1 MAFQLLLLCF
11 LFEPHASPP
20 ALASVKDWSPAC
32 APPPGVIR
40 HGIDKNKSLEM
51 ALLPQFACVGRMSQG
66 YATKGSCV
74 LIRPGVAL
82 TAAHTLTKLHPTLPL
97 MAVFDS
103 MEVKVDSFRIHPWY
117 SKHPEADRAILYLS
131 VPLNH
136 IPLPRLNR
144 NKKETGQAGT
154 TVGFGNF
161 SVANDPSHIIDAG
174 KLKSAGE
181 NMLDSVAGSPLP
193 DKNRPQLFA
202 DFDHPDDPR
211 FNRSGRAECLPLEY
225 GLDGGD
231 SGGGLF
237 IFHRG
242 RTLLAGIN
250 AIQNKNIA
258 DIIRT
263 RSFYGSSSQWV
274 RISVFRKWIRKNS

>member
-1 MAFQLLLLCF
+1 MIFQLFLLGWL
-11 LFEPHASPP
+11 LKLDTPVDGGWWVADGPH
-20 ALASVKDWSPAC
+20 
-32 APPPGVIR
+32 PPGVIR
-40 HGIDKNKSLEM
+40 HGIDKNQSLEM
-51 ALLPQFACVGRMSQG
+51 AQQPQYACVGRMSQG
-66 YATKGSCV
+66 YVTKGSCV

-117 SKHPEADRAILYLS
+117 YEFPEADLAILYLS

-136 IPLPRLNR
+136 IPLPGLNR
-144 NKKETGQAGT
+144 KKKETGQTGT

-174 KLKSAGE
+174 KLKSAGQ
-181 NMLDSVAGSPLP
+181 NMLDSVAGAPLP

-202 DFDHPDDPR
+202 DFDHPEDPR
-211 FNRSGRAECLPLEY
+211 FNRSGTAECLPLEY

-237 IFHRG
+237 IVHRG

-274 RISVFRKWIRKNS
+274 RISVFRKWIRRNS